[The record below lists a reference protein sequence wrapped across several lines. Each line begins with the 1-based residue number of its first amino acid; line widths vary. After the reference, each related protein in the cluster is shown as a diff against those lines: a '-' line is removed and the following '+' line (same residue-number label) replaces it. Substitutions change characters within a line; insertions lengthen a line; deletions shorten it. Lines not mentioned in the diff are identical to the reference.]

1 MKYPAWFEGFPGAI
15 TVCDREGTILYMNDQ
30 ALEVLADD
38 GGSKL
43 LGQNV
48 LDCHPE
54 PSRSKLKRMME
65 TQQPNVYT
73 IEKKGKKKLIYQS
86 PWYQDGEYAGFVELS
101 LFIPFEMPHFI
112 RQG

>member
-1 MKYPAWFEGFPGAI
+1 MNYPAWIDGFPGAI
-15 TVCDREGTILYMNDQ
+15 TVCDQEGTILYMNDQ

-38 GGSKL
+38 GGPKL

-54 PSRSKLKRMME
+54 PSRSKLQILMD
-65 TQQPNVYT
+65 TQQSNVYT
-73 IEKKGKKKLIYQS
+73 IEKKGRKKLIYQS
-86 PWYQDGEYAGFVELS
+86 PWYQGGEYAGFVELS
-101 LFIPFEMPHFI
+101 LFIPFEMSHFI

>member
-1 MKYPAWFEGFPGAI
+1 MNYPAWIDGFPGAI

-30 ALEVLADD
+30 ALEVLAED
-38 GGSKL
+38 GGMKL

-54 PSRSKLKRMME
+54 PSRSKLKMLMN
-65 TQQPNVYT
+65 TKQPNVYT
-73 IEKKGKKKLIYQS
+73 IEKKGRKKLIYQS
-86 PWYQDGEYAGFVELS
+86 PWYQDSEYAGFVELS

-112 RQG
+112 RQS